1 MVFNLFEMLKNFKT
15 KLFGSLGGQCWIR
28 IFIAKILSFFV
39 PLQHNK
45 YFCISM
51 QGRNYGCNVLALS
64 KYIQTKDPNAKIQW
78 AFMPIINKENSTL
91 KGVLV
96 KSFKYYWHLFTSK
109 YVLSNHR
116 FSYSL
121 YPYKRKGQIYLQM
134 WHGTALK
141 RIEKDTNMSKGNIQ
155 DSIYD
160 SKLIDVF
167 ISGSH
172 FMTEIYKR
180 AFWYDGDIK
189 ETGTPR
195 NDIFFGSHPDV
206 SNKVH
211 KYLKIDYSDKFVLYA
226 PTFRKNYGLEKYDID
241 SFQIIDSLEKKLGG
255 RWHFVV
261 RLHPN
266 LLTSQTI
273 SRIRKMFP
281 LSIDAS
287 LYPDMQELLY
297 AADILITDYSATM
310 FDFIYSNKPCFL
322 YVPDIATYDRGF
334 YWKIMELPFPS
345 FKESK
350 HLCEGIR
357 NFENQSYQKA
367 IKSFLERIGDCE
379 SGHASEKI
387 YCILKGKDDF

>member
-1 MVFNLFEMLKNFKT
+1 MVFNFFKMFEYIKA
-15 KLFGSLGGQCWIR
+15 KLFGSLGGRCWIR
-28 IFIAKILSFFV
+28 MNLAKIISSFF
-39 PLQHNK
+39 PLQENK

-51 QGRNYGCNVLALS
+51 QGKNYGCNVLALAT
-64 KYIQTKDPNAKIQW
+64 YIQNKEPNAKIVW
-78 AFMPIINKENSTL
+78 AFASIINKENPTL
-91 KGVLV
+91 KGTLV

-109 YVLSNHR
+109 YVLSNQR

-121 YPYKRKGQIYLQM
+121 YPYKRTGQIYLQM

-141 RIEKDTNMSKGNIQ
+141 RIEKDTIMSKGNIQ

-180 AFWYDGDIK
+180 SFWYEGDIE

-195 NDIFFGSHPDV
+195 NDIFFGNHPNV
-206 SNKVH
+206 INKVC
-211 KYLKIDYSDKFVLYA
+211 KFLKVDNKDRFVLYA
-226 PTFRKNYGLEKYDID
+226 PTFRKNYDLEQYNID
-241 SFQIIDSLEKKLGG
+241 SDLIIDSLQKNMGG
-255 RWHFVV
+255 KWHFVV

-266 LLTSQTI
+266 LLMDQKI
-273 SRIRKMFP
+273 ARIHEKFP
-281 LSIDAS
+281 RSIDGS

-297 AADILITDYSATM
+297 VADILITDYSATM
-310 FDFIYSNKPCFL
+310 FDFMYSKKPCFL
-322 YVPDIATYDRGF
+322 YIPDVDTYDRGF
-334 YWKIMELPFPS
+334 YWKIKDLPFPS

-350 HLCEGIR
+350 HICDAIN
-357 NFENQSYQKA
+357 NFDNQSYIKA
-367 IKSFLERIGDCE
+367 INSFLIQIGDCE

-387 YCILKGKDDF
+387 YHLLKGKK